1 MDKISLLAI
10 FAHPD
15 DETFRC
21 GGTLALLAQRGV
33 SVHVLT
39 ATHGEAGACG
49 EPLLCTQEE
58 LPALRE
64 RELRCA
70 CTALGLD
77 QPHLLD
83 YTDGRLA
90 EVDPKQATAH
100 ILTAV
105 RAIRPQVLLTFG
117 PDGLSGHS
125 DHIAIGQWAAEAYAR
140 SVGIAALYAL
150 AVPRSL
156 AEQLDMRQV
165 HPVPDEQISLGVD
178 IASVW
183 DIKQAAMACHATQL
197 AATPILSAP
206 DAYQRLFFGK
216 EYFILTACRHPDSD
230 FMPTI
235 LKEHCL

>member
-1 MDKISLLAI
+1 MLS
-10 FAHPD
+10 
-15 DETFRC
+15 R
-21 GGTLALLAQRGV
+21 RGV

-39 ATHGEAGACG
+39 ATRGGADSCG
-49 EPLLCTQEE
+49 KPLLCTQEE
-58 LPALRE
+58 LPAVRE

-70 CTALGLD
+70 CAALGLER
-77 QPHLLD
+77 PRLLD

-105 RAIRPQVLLTFG
+105 RAIRPQALLTFG
-117 PDGLSGHS
+117 PDGLSGHL
-125 DHIAIGQWAAEAYAR
+125 DHIAIGQWAAEAYAC
-140 SVGIAALYAL
+140 SLGIAALYTL
-150 AVPRSL
+150 AVPCSL
-156 AEQLDMRQV
+156 AEQLDMRHV

-206 DAYQRLFFGK
+206 EAHRRLFFGR
-216 EYFILTACRHPDSD
+216 EYFVRVACRHSDSD
-230 FMPTI
+230 FLPTI
-235 LKEHCL
+235 LKDHCL